1 LAAFSERR
9 VADRSSGDFAFPVG
23 SHTPLTVKCP
33 CMVPIPLT
41 DHIRR
46 RTFWAIT
53 LLLIV
58 VNCWAFCLELSLEP
72 HLNRFILA
80 YGLIPARYTPESFMA
95 LPIRLT
101 VAPLFTSMFLHG
113 GWLHLLGNMLF
124 LFVFGRSIED
134 RFGHF
139 SFLLLYLVSG
149 VAAAVVQIVVSPGS
163 RVPTIGASGA
173 IAGVLGAY
181 FICYP
186 GARITTL
193 IPLFIFFWTVQVP
206 AILLLGYWF
215 LIQFIAGFQMLS
227 IQTATQGGVAWWAH
241 IGGFACGA
249 LLALVLPPQ
258 RRGAIVESMP

>member
-1 LAAFSERR
+1 
-9 VADRSSGDFAFPVG
+9 
-23 SHTPLTVKCP
+23 
-33 CMVPIPLT
+33 MVPIPLT

-46 RTFWAIT
+46 RTFWAVT

-58 VNCWAFCLELSLEP
+58 ANVAAFIFELSLGR
-72 HLNRFILA
+72 HLNRFIMLN
-80 YGLIPARYTPESFMA
+80 GLVPARYSPNHLLS
-95 LPIRLT
+95 LPLRST
-101 VAPLFTSMFLHG
+101 VAPVFISMFLHG

-139 SFLLLYLVSG
+139 QFLLLYLTSG
-149 VAAAVVQIVVSPGS
+149 VAAALLQVIVSQGS

-193 IPLFIFFWTVQVP
+193 IPLFIIFWTVQLP

-215 LIQFIAGFQMLS
+215 LIQFIAGYQMLA
-227 IQTATQGGVAWWAH
+227 IQTATAGGVAWWAH
-241 IGGFACGA
+241 IGGFTCGVLMA
-249 LLALVLPPQ
+249 LGMHPQ
-258 RRGAIVESMP
+258 RSGPMVEKVS